1 MNVREEKLEYEVVK
15 HGSTYV
21 EPEKIVVYPCPECCG
36 TNCVD
41 IEEELNRNPEFCYD
55 GDGDATYLCK
65 DCGCE
70 FDACIS
76 NSLTERGE
84 KLESFFEI
92 ATTVFAL
99 LCAATLSGGLFVWLF
114 VEVLKYFLF
123 GLAAAVIFGILAFV
137 CGKAYEKI

>member
-36 TNCVD
+36 TNCVN
-41 IEEELNRNPEFCYD
+41 IEEELNSNHEFCYE
-55 GDGDATYLCK
+55 GDGNAMYLCK

-76 NSLTERGE
+76 NSLTESGK
-84 KLESFFEI
+84 KLENLFNI
-92 ATTVFAL
+92 ASAVSAL
-99 LCAATLSGGLFVWLF
+99 LCVATFFGGLFVLLF
-114 VEVLKYFLF
+114 TEVLKYFLF
-123 GLAAAVIFGILAFV
+123 GIVVAVIFGVLAFA